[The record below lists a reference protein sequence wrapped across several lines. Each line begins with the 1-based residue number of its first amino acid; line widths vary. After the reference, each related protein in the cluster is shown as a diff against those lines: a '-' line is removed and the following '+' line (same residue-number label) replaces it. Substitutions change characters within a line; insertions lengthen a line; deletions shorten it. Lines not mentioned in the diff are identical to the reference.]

1 MNPLIRLVALLV
13 VAAGGSYYAFSS
25 YHSLKKEDEHKLDLA
40 RIQKEFLERANWVNV
55 VPDPAK
61 YRDERAT
68 LDKWYFSALS
78 EHYNHF
84 PAFKNYYRVED
95 ELSGKAPGS
104 GGKKG
109 KGKGKAPAPKAD
121 ESGDVRKEYYA
132 LTKATFDDLKDGHYA
147 PAFTGTANSLRLDLL
162 KLAKRTD
169 GQKGFR
175 VDLVLWGA
183 QRQLDRQTQAAGNT
197 ISRMNT
203 AASFSGLNFRFFDE
217 KGKVAAEMPVTGD
230 PEIKVDYPERWIA
243 EFPPQAVVGYYTL
256 PPLPAN
262 ATKMELSMTVTSRS
276 SSGTEIPASFK
287 WEIPVEAD
295 WKLAPGETWEGA
307 TTEER
312 SKDYIEGKAENP

>member
-1 MNPLIRLVALLV
+1 MNPLIRLIAVLV
-13 VAAGGSYYAFSS
+13 VAAGGSYYAFST
-25 YHSLKKEDEHKLDLA
+25 YHTLKREDEHKLDLQ
-40 RIQKEFLERANWVNV
+40 RIEKEFLERANWVNV
-55 VPDPAK
+55 VPSPEK
-61 YRDERAT
+61 YREERAGI
-68 LDKWYFSALS
+68 DKWYFGALAD
-78 EHYNHF
+78 HYNHF
-84 PAFKNYYRVED
+84 PQFKNYYRVQD
-95 ELSGKAPGS
+95 ELSGKAPAAS
-104 GGKKG
+104 GKKG
-109 KGKGKAPAPKAD
+109 KKPAKTD
-121 ESGDVRKEYYA
+121 DGDVRKEYFE
-132 LTKATFDDLKDGHYA
+132 LTKATFDAMKDGHYA

-183 QRQLDRQTQAAGNT
+183 QRQLDKQTQAAGNT

-262 ATKMELSMTVTSRS
+262 ATKMELTMSVTSRS
-276 SSGTEIPASFK
+276 SSGSEIPASFK